1 MLNVC
6 TFWAVCFLI
15 LTLPRRNRP
24 WGKGRSLHKLAKG
37 PLTCKPWGE
46 DDMIDTLQDEA
57 SRSLRSFLLFSP
69 PFPSLLPGVRIL
81 LIPNPQKV
89 SLVFKMIQYVTIG
102 LTNTD
107 IDRQDPHP
115 QFPNFQISIVR
126 GAFIHHPKI
135 PRTGRCRPSAM
146 AAGGLSLRPGQNGTV
161 LLRKWGKLGFQ
172 DYSI

>member
-1 MLNVC
+1 MYILGSL
-6 TFWAVCFLI
+6 FLDI
-15 LTLPRRNRP
+15 NTSQRKSTLL
-24 WGKGRSLHKLAKG
+24 GKGRSLHKLAKG

-46 DDMIDTLQDEA
+46 DDMIDTLQDKG

-107 IDRQDPHP
+107 IDRLDPHP
-115 QFPNFQISIVR
+115 QFPNFQISIVHR
-126 GAFIHHPKI
+126 GGFIHPKD
-135 PRTGRCRPSAM
+135 RAM
-146 AAGGLSLRPGQNGTV
+146 
-161 LLRKWGKLGFQ
+161 
-172 DYSI
+172 